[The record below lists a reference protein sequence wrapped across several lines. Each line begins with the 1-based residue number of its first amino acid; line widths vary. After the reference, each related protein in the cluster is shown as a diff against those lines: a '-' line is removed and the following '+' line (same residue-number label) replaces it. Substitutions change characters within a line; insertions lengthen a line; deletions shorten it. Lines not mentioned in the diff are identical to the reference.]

1 MGRTLAVVKI
11 VFLCLVALCIPGML
25 ILDAVQ
31 ARKYADLKQQVL
43 DLEKKQADLVEQN
56 KKLITDIS
64 VLSGTDRIERIAE
77 GELGM
82 RQAQSEEIIR
92 VEMKDVKKK

>member
-1 MGRTLAVVKI
+1 MGRAFAVIKI
-11 VFLCLVALCIPGML
+11 VFVCVVALCIPGML

-31 ARKYADLKQQVL
+31 ARKYADLKQQVI

-64 VLSGTDRIERIAE
+64 VLSGTDRIEKIAE
-77 GELGM
+77 NELGM
-82 RQAQSEEIIR
+82 RQAQTEEIVR
-92 VEMKDVKKK
+92 VEMKDVSKK

>member
-1 MGRTLAVVKI
+1 MDQFKRVMKLVL
-11 VFLCLVALCIPGML
+11 LCLGALSIPALL

-31 ARKYADLKQQVL
+31 ARKYADLTDQVKQLESKQQ
-43 DLEKKQADLVEQN
+43 ELVEEN

-64 VLSGTDRIERIAE
+64 LLSGTDRIESLAE

-82 RQAQSEEIIR
+82 RKAETDEIIG
-92 VEMKDVKKK
+92 VEMKAKK